1 MNANHRKSKPID
13 SVTQSDCAS
22 IRGDSHSST
31 VMTEIEDSNALQ
43 ETMESLEERVLETLR
58 QVHIGEN
65 GPDVV
70 SAGQVFDVVSTA
82 GAVRVLLDP
91 ERIPGDDLEALAETL
106 TPLVETLPGVERA
119 VVKPRPRSTAR
130 HASLPGVRHVVAVHS
145 GKGGVGKST
154 LTANLAVAFASQGY
168 AVGLLDA
175 DVYGPSA
182 PILLGAGGRAET
194 TESGDRIQPRTVH
207 GVRMISLGLLL
218 PEEQALIWR
227 GSLIDEGLPQLFS
240 DVAWGELDLL
250 LVDLPPGTSDVHL
263 AVAGHV
269 ALSGVV
275 TVTAPGQVSVD
286 DVRRGLEMFADLA
299 VPCLGLVEN
308 MAGFQ
313 CRECGHVGA
322 LFGSGGASLLAEQTG
337 LPLLGT
343 LPFIPEVAVGSDS
356 GEPAARSNTGAGA
369 PFHELARLL
378 ADRLKLDT
386 EAVRP

>member
-1 MNANHRKSKPID
+1 MSMNAP
-13 SVTQSDCAS
+13 QAA
-22 IRGDSHSST
+22 
-31 VMTEIEDSNALQ
+31 M
-43 ETMESLEERVLETLR
+43 ETLEERVLHCLR
-58 QVHIGEN
+58 QVRIGED

-70 SAGQVFDVVSTA
+70 NAGQVFDVVATG

-91 ERIPGDDLEALAETL
+91 ERIPADDDLDALAEAL
-106 TPLVETLPGVERA
+106 TPLVESLPGVDRA

-130 HASLPGVRHVVAVHS
+130 QASLPGIRHVVAVHS

-154 LTANLAVAFASQGY
+154 LTANLAVALAKQGR

-182 PILLGAGGRAET
+182 PTLLGTGGRAET
-194 TESGDRIQPRTVH
+194 TENGESIEPITAH
-207 GVRMISLGLLL
+207 GVRMMSLGLLL

-227 GSLIDEGLPQLFS
+227 GSLIDEGLPQLFR

-269 ALSGVV
+269 ALSGVIA
-275 TVTAPGQVSVD
+275 VTAPGQVSLD

-308 MAGFQ
+308 MAGVS
-313 CRECGHVGA
+313 CRKCGHVGA
-322 LFGSGGASLLAEQTG
+322 LFGSGGAEELAELTG
-337 LPLLGT
+337 LPLLAS
-343 LPFIPEVAVGSDS
+343 LPFIPEVALGSDS
-356 GEPAARSNTGAGA
+356 GEPAARHGNGAGE

-378 ADRLKLDT
+378 ADRLNLDA
-386 EAVRP
+386 EAVTP

>member
-1 MNANHRKSKPID
+1 M
-13 SVTQSDCAS
+13 
-22 IRGDSHSST
+22 
-31 VMTEIEDSNALQ
+31 NALQ
-43 ETMESLEERVLETLR
+43 EMESLEERVLHALR
-58 QVHIGEN
+58 QVRIGEN

-70 SAGQVFDVVSTA
+70 SAGQVFDVVATG

-91 ERIPGDDLEALAETL
+91 ERIPADDLEALAEAL
-106 TPLVETLPGVERA
+106 TPLVEGLPGVARA

-130 HASLPGVRHVVAVHS
+130 HASLPGVHHVVAVHS

-154 LTANLAVAFASQGY
+154 LTANLAVALAAQGY

-182 PILLGAGGRAET
+182 PTLLGVGGRAET
-194 TESGDRIQPRTVH
+194 TDDGDRIAPKTAH

-227 GSLIDEGLPQLFS
+227 GSLIDEGLPQLFR

-263 AVAGHV
+263 AVAGYV
-269 ALSGVV
+269 ALSGVI

-308 MAGFQ
+308 MAGFS
-313 CRECGHVGA
+313 CRKCGHVGA
-322 LFGSGGASLLAEQTG
+322 LFGSGGAAALAEQTG
-337 LPLLGT
+337 LPLLAS

-356 GEPAARSNTGAGA
+356 GEPVARNETGAGA
-369 PFHELARLL
+369 SFHELARLL
-378 ADRLKLDT
+378 ARRLKLN
-386 EAVRP
+386 EKAVSA

>member
-1 MNANHRKSKPID
+1 M
-13 SVTQSDCAS
+13 
-22 IRGDSHSST
+22 
-31 VMTEIEDSNALQ
+31 NALQ
-43 ETMESLEERVLETLR
+43 AEMESLEARVLETLR
-58 QVHIGEN
+58 QVRIGED

-70 SAGQVFDVVSTA
+70 SAGQVFDVVATG

-91 ERIPGDDLEALAETL
+91 ARIPGEDLEALAETL

-119 VVKPRPRSTAR
+119 VVKPRPRATAR
-130 HASLPGVRHVVAVHS
+130 HAALPGIRHVVAVHS

-154 LTANLAVAFASQGY
+154 LTANLAVALAAQGY

-182 PILLGAGGRAET
+182 PTLLGAGGRAET
-194 TESGDRIQPRTVH
+194 TPAGDRIQPRTAH

-227 GSLIDEGLPQLFS
+227 GSLIDQGLPQLFR

-275 TVTAPGQVSVD
+275 AVTAPGQVSVD

-308 MAGFQ
+308 MAGFA
-313 CRECGHVGA
+313 CRKCGQVGA
-322 LFGSGGASLLAEQTG
+322 LFGSGGATELAAMTG
-337 LPLLGT
+337 LPLLAS
-343 LPFIPEVAVGSDS
+343 LPFIPEVAVGSD
-356 GEPAARSNTGAGA
+356 GGQPVARHETGAGA
-369 PFHELARLL
+369 PFHVLARLL
-378 ADRLKLDT
+378 AKRLNLNSQ
-386 EAVRP
+386 AVNA

>member
-1 MNANHRKSKPID
+1 MSMNA
-13 SVTQSDCAS
+13 Q
-22 IRGDSHSST
+22 
-31 VMTEIEDSNALQ
+31 Q
-43 ETMESLEERVLETLR
+43 ETMQSLEERVLETLS
-58 QVHIGEN
+58 QVRIGEN

-70 SAGQVFDVVSTA
+70 SAGQVFDVVATG

-91 ERIPGDDLEALAETL
+91 GQIPGDDLEVLAETL
-106 TPLVETLPGVERA
+106 TPLVESLPGVERA

-154 LTANLAVAFASQGY
+154 LTANLAVALAAQGY

-182 PILLGAGGRAET
+182 PTLLGIGGRAET
-194 TESGDRIQPRTVH
+194 TESGHLIAPKTAH

-227 GSLIDEGLPQLFS
+227 GSLIDEGLPQLFR

-269 ALSGVV
+269 ALSGVIA
-275 TVTAPGQVSVD
+275 VTAPGQVSVD
-286 DVRRGLEMFADLA
+286 DVRRGLEMFADMA

-308 MAGFQ
+308 MAGFA
-313 CRECGHVGA
+313 CRKCGHMGA
-322 LFGSGGASLLAEQTG
+322 LFGSGGAEELAAMTG
-337 LPLLGT
+337 LPLLAS
-343 LPFIPEVAVGSDS
+343 LPFIPEVAVDSDG
-356 GEPAARSNTGAGA
+356 GEPVARHNTGAGE
-369 PFHELARLL
+369 PFHELAQQLVTRLN
-378 ADRLKLDT
+378 LDS
-386 EAVRP
+386 EAVSA